1 MDDNR
6 ALRGAETTIPLRA
19 SHSAHLDL
27 VRARAALV
35 DLDWLGP
42 EQAGAAVGTS
52 SLRRVSIA
60 ADLLPIKDG
69 SATAP
74 IRKAALIDI
83 GIPTVVGD
91 AVVVEVSWQSATLAP
106 LFPVFAGR
114 LHILEAGLYLDG
126 RYVPPFG
133 RIGLVI
139 DEGLL
144 GFIARRTAQAFLARL
159 AAHLAE

>member
-52 SLRRVSIA
+52 SLRRVSTY
-60 ADLLPIKDG
+60 LELPIKDG

-91 AVVVEVSWQSATLAP
+91 AVVVEVRWQSATLAP

-139 DEGLL
+139 DESLL
-144 GFIARRTAQAFLARL
+144 GFIARRSAHAFLARL

>member
-6 ALRGAETTIPLRA
+6 ELGGAEATIPLRA

-42 EQAGAAVGTS
+42 EQAGVAVGTS
-52 SLRRVSIA
+52 LRRVRSY
-60 ADLLPIKDG
+60 LELPIKDG

-114 LHILEAGLYLDG
+114 LHISEAGLHLDG

-139 DEGLL
+139 DEGIL

-159 AAHLAE
+159 AEHLAE